1 MQAPNIKV
9 YLIVSSLLIILF
21 LVVTF
26 VPFGKKTVNKSSKNF
41 PVPTT
46 YEVNPPSY
54 IEPTTGVP
62 YIEPVEFT
70 GVKDTELPP
79 EVLER
84 SNQKQDLRKQVP
96 FNTGLFQIDFDYS
109 EDRFIV
115 TLAEPKADNRNQ
127 FENWKQNN
135 YPAIPINQF
144 NFR

>member
-1 MQAPNIKV
+1 MNPPNIKI
-9 YLIVSSLLIILF
+9 YLIISGSLIVLF

-26 VPFGKKTVNKSSKNF
+26 VPFGKKTVNKPSGNF
-41 PVPTT
+41 PIPTT
-46 YEVNPPSY
+46 YEINPPPY
-54 IEPTTGVP
+54 LEPTVGIP

-70 GVKDTELPP
+70 GVKDIELPP

-109 EDRFIV
+109 EDKFIV
-115 TLAEPKADNRNQ
+115 TLTEPKVDNRTQ
-127 FENWKQNN
+127 FDNWKQNN
-135 YPAIPINQF
+135 YPTIPINQF